1 VIGSAIVA
9 ALEKLDLRF
18 PRADK
23 ASAGEFDEVRKALEK
38 EEKAGKKQKRENNPM
53 HSSRG

>member
-1 VIGSAIVA
+1 MIGSAIVA

-23 ASAGEFDEVRKALEK
+23 ASLGEFDEVRKALER
-38 EEKAGKKQKRENNPM
+38 EGKGGRKPAK
-53 HSSRG
+53 